1 MHPSKLALDPTV
13 AHSLPERR
21 SKVTRY
27 IMARNRMRSSGRHS
41 NETTKSNERKDEE
54 RERERCRGKK
64 VRLWKGKKRRRR
76 RGGGGRNVEMQ
87 TDGVLRSSLVSRLR
101 KLPEELPEALQPGRA

>member
-1 MHPSKLALDPTV
+1 
-13 AHSLPERR
+13 
-21 SKVTRY
+21 
-27 IMARNRMRSSGRHS
+27 MARNRMRSSGRHS

-54 RERERCRGKK
+54 MLRKKRCAYGRVKKREREEGE
-64 VRLWKGKKRRRR
+64 
-76 RGGGGRNVEMQ
+76 GRNVEMQ